1 MLTRFT
7 PFDRTVA
14 LMMDD
19 WRRRLDRAF
28 DDFQA
33 PSAPAGTFDDPWS
46 LSEATW
52 PRVNLYD
59 TGTSLQFTAEVP
71 GMTNKDVQIQLE
83 NDVLTVSGE
92 RKVQVPQ
99 GYTAHRRER
108 SSTSFTRSFS
118 LPTKVDPEK
127 VTASLKDGVL
137 SLDMPKMPA
146 VQPRQIAIRTNA

>member
-14 LMMDD
+14 LMDD
-19 WRRRLDRAF
+19 WRRRMDRAF
-28 DDFQA
+28 GDFQV
-33 PSAPAGTFDDPWS
+33 PFAPAGTFEDPWS

-52 PRVNLYD
+52 PRVNLHD
-59 TGTSLQFTAEVP
+59 TGTSLQLTAEVP
-71 GMTNKDVQIQLE
+71 GLTAKDIQIQLE

-92 RKVQVPQ
+92 RKVQAPQ

-118 LPTKVDPEK
+118 LPVKVDPEK
-127 VTASLKDGVL
+127 VIAALKDGVL
-137 SLDMPKMPA
+137 SLDMPKVPA
-146 VQPRQIAIRTNA
+146 AQPRQIAIRTTA

>member
-7 PFDRTVA
+7 PFDRTMA
-14 LMMDD
+14 LMDD
-19 WRRRLDRAF
+19 WRRRMDRAF
-28 DDFQA
+28 GDFQA
-33 PSAPAGTFDDPWS
+33 PFAPAGTFEDPWS

-59 TGTSLQFTAEVP
+59 KGASLLLTAEVP
-71 GMTNKDVQIQLE
+71 GLSVQDIRIQLE

-108 SSTSFTRSFS
+108 GSTSFTRSFS
-118 LPTKVDPEK
+118 LPVKVDAEN
-127 VTASLKDGVL
+127 VTATLKDGVL
-137 SLDMPKMPA
+137 SLDMPKTPA
-146 VQPRQIAIRTNA
+146 GQPRQISIRTTA

>member
-7 PFDRTVA
+7 PFERTVA